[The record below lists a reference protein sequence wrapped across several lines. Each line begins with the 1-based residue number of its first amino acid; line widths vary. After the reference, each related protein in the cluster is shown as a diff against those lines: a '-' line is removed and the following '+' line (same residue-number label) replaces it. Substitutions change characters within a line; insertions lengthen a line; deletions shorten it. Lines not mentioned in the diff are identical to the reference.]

1 VPLNMCHGEIS
12 YRVKNTRM
20 YIHRLG
26 SMTKMTS
33 VPAHAWFARGA
44 RRKIA
49 MQTPH
54 INHRTI

>member
-1 VPLNMCHGEIS
+1 
-12 YRVKNTRM
+12 
-20 YIHRLG
+20 
-26 SMTKMTS
+26 MTS